1 MADDFSATLL
11 DLTTEIVTAHVSRNA
26 VPAEQLPRL
35 IQQVHGALAGL
46 GVAAPDPG
54 PDRKPA
60 VPLRSSVRP
69 DHLVCLED
77 GKKVKMLKRHLFANH
92 GMTPAEYRARWNLA
106 PNYPMV
112 APQYSAKRAELA
124 KTIGLGRKAGRGN
137 REAGAEQVLPFAG
150 TPGHP
155 EAAAAPKTRR
165 TPAKKAAAEAPVA

>member
-35 IQQVHGALAGL
+35 IQQIHEALAGL
-46 GVAAPDPG
+46 GAAAPDPG
-54 PDRKPA
+54 SDRKPA
-60 VPLRSSVRP
+60 VPVRSSVRP

-77 GKKVKMLKRHLFANH
+77 GRKVKMLKRHLFANH
-92 GMTPAEYRARWNLA
+92 GMTPDDYRARWNLA

-112 APQYSAKRAELA
+112 APRYSAKRAELA

-137 REAGAEQVLPFAG
+137 REASPEQALPFTG
-150 TPGHP
+150 TPGEP
-155 EAAAAPKTRR
+155 QAAAPPKTRR
-165 TPAKKAAAEAPVA
+165 TPARKAPVEAPVA